1 MGDSSY
7 WAGDW
12 GWQDRVDRSRPAEER
27 EKVWEEWGQW
37 ANWWGPKS
45 EAWSAEGG
53 RAAKVCTHTHMHVC
67 VCVCVLSAYKP
78 IALTYLSCLPT
89 YLLTSLYVDHTHAH
103 THTHYD
109 NRRSAPCTPTLCV
122 CLCIRIPI
130 YIYVHMHG
138 SFVSLCCR
146 QHGKEAS
153 HPKC

>member
-53 RAAKVCTHTHMHVC
+53 RAAKVCTHTHTYACMRVC
-67 VCVCVLSAYKP
+67 V
-78 IALTYLSCLPT
+78 SCL
-89 YLLTSLYVDHTHAH
+89 LTNL
-103 THTHYD
+103 
-109 NRRSAPCTPTLCV
+109 
-122 CLCIRIPI
+122 
-130 YIYVHMHG
+130 
-138 SFVSLCCR
+138 
-146 QHGKEAS
+146 
-153 HPKC
+153 